1 MLLNF
6 HETYFF
12 RSFSL
17 SIFIRLLYRPAFRA
31 KSFLHCKGSPFNFHC
46 PHSFDIFPLSSFQL
60 SSSRLLGFSSRLIAP
75 FVVSLF
81 KIFTSP
87 FPFSSLLISK
97 SREIIERNI
106 FLFNNRNI

>member
-12 RSFSL
+12 RSSSL

-60 SSSRLLGFSSRLIAP
+60 SEEIARFFFEINCSLCRAP
-75 FVVSLF
+75 FQDIHLSLF
-81 KIFTSP
+81 HSTP
-87 FPFSSLLISK
+87 F
-97 SREIIERNI
+97 
-106 FLFNNRNI
+106 

>member
-12 RSFSL
+12 RSSSL

-60 SSSRLLGFSSRLIAP
+60 SRLLAFSSRLIAP
-75 FVVSLF
+75 FVVPLF
-81 KIFTSP
+81 KIFISP
-87 FPFSSLLISK
+87 FPFNSLLISK
-97 SREIIERNI
+97 SREIVERNI
-106 FLFNNRNI
+106 YI

>member
-12 RSFSL
+12 RSSSL

-60 SSSRLLGFSSRLIAP
+60 SRLLAFSSRLIAP
-75 FVVSLF
+75 FVVPLF
-81 KIFTSP
+81 KIFISP
-87 FPFSSLLISK
+87 FSIQLPSNFQV
-97 SREIIERNI
+97 SRDHRKKYLYIK
-106 FLFNNRNI
+106 NN